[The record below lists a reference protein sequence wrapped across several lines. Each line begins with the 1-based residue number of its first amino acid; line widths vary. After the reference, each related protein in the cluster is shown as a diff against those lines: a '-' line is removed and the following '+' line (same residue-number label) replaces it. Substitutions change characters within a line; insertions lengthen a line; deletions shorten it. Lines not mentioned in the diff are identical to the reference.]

1 MEITTYVQIGICSAF
16 LSKLHILRREKMKP
30 SKAVVAGLTSL
41 VLSMTMLSFAACAA
55 VPSDGTFQ
63 GSATGID
70 GKVSVEIS
78 VKDGVLT
85 DITVLEDNETAGVGA
100 KALQIIAADVLENQ
114 SLAVDSV
121 AGATIS
127 SAAMKS
133 AIADAIKAAGGDAA
147 EWRGRAIAV
156 EAVDETLE
164 YDVVVV
170 GAGLTGLTAALTA
183 EQNGAKV
190 ALLEKLGIVGGTSV
204 FSSGNF
210 LAASTDDL
218 KDDVAANWNKRNKI
232 QEINQVNMDKVTS
245 LLDVSPEVI
254 ALYEG
259 LGAEFTYDEATFTF
273 CPTPSEKSLE
283 NCAVI
288 EMADAPVKNKGCESL
303 ISTLEE
309 RLLADGVDI
318 YMNTR
323 ATQLIQEED
332 GTVTGVIAESKKGT
346 KTFTAKS
353 IILATG
359 DYARN
364 NDLNAEIAPETV
376 GEYTATAVGN
386 TGDGIT
392 MALEV
397 GAVLHAYQESLSG
410 NFNADPY
417 DMPVVGQPNNQFPFS
432 IVLVDRDGLRKVSEA
447 AGPHDQQV
455 FFIHEDDLDYAW
467 AIMDQ
472 EIADRFLNLET
483 YLQKTESGNP
493 FIVAYKADSIEGL
506 AEQMGVDA
514 AALTETI
521 THYNELCAAGEDT
534 DFGKSADYL
543 SAIDDGTYYAVKEYD
558 MTRGNYGGIL
568 TSDSFEVVDADGNAI
583 PGLYAAGLISSG
595 DYFGDYYPGRE
606 ALSLDAHAGYIAGL
620 AATSA
625 L

>member
-1 MEITTYVQIGICSAF
+1 
-16 LSKLHILRREKMKP
+16 MK
-30 SKAVVAGLTSL
+30 KIRTIVAGLTFSL
-41 VLSMTMLSFAACAA
+41 LFMTVFSCIAYSNDL
-55 VPSDGTFQ
+55 SDGTFQ
-63 GSATGID
+63 GSATGIE
-70 GKVSVEIS
+70 GEILIEIS
-78 VKDGVLT
+78 VQDGVIT
-85 DITVLEDNETAGVGA
+85 DIAVLEDNETAGVGA
-100 KALQIIAADVLENQ
+100 KALGIIGEDVVMNQ

-127 SAAMKS
+127 SAAMKA
-133 AIADAIKAAGGDAA
+133 AIADAITAAGGDAG
-147 EWRGRAIAV
+147 EWKSREIAV

-183 EQNGAKV
+183 EKNGAKV

-218 KDDVAANWNKRNKI
+218 KDDVAENWNKRNKI
-232 QEINQVNMDKVTS
+232 QEVNQVNMDKVTS

-254 ALYEG
+254 AMYED
-259 LGAEFTYDEATFTF
+259 LGAEFTYDEETFTF

-303 ISTLEE
+303 INSLET
-309 RLLADGVDI
+309 RLLEDGVDI

-323 ATQLIQEED
+323 ATQLIQDED
-332 GTVTGVIAESKKGT
+332 GTVTGVIAESKNGT
-346 KTFTAKS
+346 KTFIGKS

-364 NDLNAEIAPETV
+364 NDINAEIAPETV
-376 GEYTATAVGN
+376 GEYTATAIGN
-386 TGDGIT
+386 TGDGLT
-392 MALEV
+392 MALEA

-472 EIADRFLNLET
+472 EIADRFLNLDT
-483 YLQKTESGNP
+483 YLEKTESGNP
-493 FIVAYKADSIEGL
+493 FIAAYKADSIEEL
-506 AEQMGVDA
+506 AEQIGVDA
-514 AALTETI
+514 DVLNETI
-521 THYNELCAAGEDT
+521 THYNELCEAGEDT
-534 DFGKSADYL
+534 DFGKAAEYL
-543 SAIDDGTYYAVKEYD
+543 SAVDDGTYYAVKEYD

-568 TSDSFEVVDADGNAI
+568 TSDSFEVIDADGNAI
-583 PGLYAAGLISSG
+583 LGLYAAGLISSG

-620 AATSA
+620 AASSGM
-625 L
+625 

>member
-1 MEITTYVQIGICSAF
+1 
-16 LSKLHILRREKMKP
+16 MKP
-30 SKAVVAGLTSL
+30 LKTAILCI
-41 VLSMTMLSFAACAA
+41 SFTLLFSAAFGAFA
-55 VPSDGTFQ
+55 FADELSDGKYQ
-63 GSATGID
+63 ASATGIE
-70 GKVSVEIS
+70 GEIS
-78 VKDGVLT
+78 IEVSIEDGAIT
-85 DITVLEDNETAGVGA
+85 DISILEDNETAGVGA
-100 KALQIIAADVLENQ
+100 KAIGIIAEEVVANQ

-127 SAAMKS
+127 SAAMKA
-133 AIADAIKAAGGDAA
+133 AIANAITEAGGDAN
-147 EWRGRAIAV
+147 EWKSREIAV

-210 LAASTDDL
+210 LAASTEEL
-218 KDDVAANWNKRNKI
+218 KKDVAENWNKRNKI
-232 QEINQVNMDKVTS
+232 QEVNQVNMDKVTS

-259 LGAEFTYDEATFTF
+259 LGAEFTYDEETFTF

-303 ISTLEE
+303 ISSLESK
-309 RLLADGVDI
+309 LLEDGVDI

-323 ATQLIQEED
+323 ATQLVQEED
-332 GTVTGVIAESKKGT
+332 GRVTGVIADSKKGV

-364 NDLNAEIAPETV
+364 NDLNADIAPETV

-386 TGDGIT
+386 TGDGLT
-392 MALEV
+392 MALDA

-472 EIADRFLNLET
+472 EIADRFLNLDT
-483 YLQKTESGNP
+483 YLEKTENGNP
-493 FIVAYKADSIEGL
+493 FIVAYKADSIEDL
-506 AEQMGVDA
+506 AGQMGVDA
-514 AALTETI
+514 AALSETI
-521 THYNELCAAGEDT
+521 AHYNELCEAGEDT
-534 DFGKSADYL
+534 DFGKAADYL

-568 TSDSFEVVDADGNAI
+568 TSDSFEVIDADGNAI

-606 ALSLDAHAGYIAGL
+606 ALSLDAHAGYIAGM
-620 AATSA
+620 AATA
-625 L
+625 AE

>member
-1 MEITTYVQIGICSAF
+1 MKSLKTAIFCISFTLLFSAAF
-16 LSKLHILRREKMKP
+16 CAFAFADE
-30 SKAVVAGLTSL
+30 LT
-41 VLSMTMLSFAACAA
+41 
-55 VPSDGTFQ
+55 DGKYQ
-63 GSATGID
+63 ASATGIE
-70 GKVSVEIS
+70 GEIS
-78 VKDGVLT
+78 IEVSIEDGAIT
-85 DITVLEDNETAGVGA
+85 DISILEDNETAGVGA
-100 KALQIIAADVLENQ
+100 KAIGIIAEEVVANQ

-127 SAAMKS
+127 SAAMKA
-133 AIADAIKAAGGDAA
+133 AIANAITEAGGDAN
-147 EWRGRAIAV
+147 EWKSREIAV

-210 LAASTDDL
+210 LAASTEEL
-218 KDDVAANWNKRNKI
+218 KKDVAENWNKRNKI
-232 QEINQVNMDKVTS
+232 QEVNQVNMDKVTS

-259 LGAEFTYDEATFTF
+259 LGAEFTYDEETFTF

-303 ISTLEE
+303 ISSLESK
-309 RLLADGVDI
+309 LLEDGVDI

-323 ATQLIQEED
+323 ATQLVQEED
-332 GTVTGVIAESKKGT
+332 GRVTGVIADSKKGV

-364 NDLNAEIAPETV
+364 NDLNADIAPETV

-386 TGDGIT
+386 TGDGLT
-392 MALEV
+392 MALDA

-472 EIADRFLNLET
+472 EIADRFLNLDT
-483 YLQKTESGNP
+483 YLEKTENGNP
-493 FIVAYKADSIEGL
+493 YIVAYKADSIEDL
-506 AEQMGVDA
+506 AGQMGVDA
-514 AALTETI
+514 AALSETI
-521 THYNELCAAGEDT
+521 AHYNELCEAGEDT
-534 DFGKSADYL
+534 DFGKAADYL

-568 TSDSFEVVDADGNAI
+568 TSDSFEVIDADGNAI

-606 ALSLDAHAGYIAGL
+606 ALSLDAHAGYIAGM
-620 AATSA
+620 AATA
-625 L
+625 AE

>member
-1 MEITTYVQIGICSAF
+1 M
-16 LSKLHILRREKMKP
+16 REAKK
-30 SKAVVAGLTSL
+30 T
-41 VLSMTMLSFAACAA
+41 AA
-55 VPSDGTFQ
+55 VLIFSLLFVLVSGIMAHAADLPDGSYQ
-63 GSATGID
+63 GKANGIE
-70 GKVSVEIS
+70 GEISIEIS
-78 VKDGVLT
+78 VQDGAIT
-85 DITVLEDNETAGVGA
+85 DISVLEDNETAGVGE
-100 KALQIIAADVLENQ
+100 KALKLIAEDVVATQ
-114 SLAVDSV
+114 SLGVDSV

-127 SAAMKS
+127 SAAMKA
-133 AIADAIKAAGGDAA
+133 AIADAITAAGGDAG
-147 EWRGRAIAV
+147 EWKKREIPV

-164 YDVVVV
+164 YDIVVV

-183 EQNGAKV
+183 EENGARV
-190 ALLEKLGIVGGTSV
+190 ALLEKQGIVGGTSI

-210 LAASTDDL
+210 LAASTEEL
-218 KDDVAANWNKRNKI
+218 KEPVAENWNKRNKI
-232 QEINQVNMDKVTS
+232 QEINQVNMDKVKS

-254 ALYEG
+254 AMYEA
-259 LGAEFTYDEATFTF
+259 LGAEFTYDEETFTF

-303 ISTLEE
+303 ISCIESK
-309 RLLADGVDI
+309 LLADGVDI
-318 YMNTR
+318 FMNTR
-323 ATQLIQEED
+323 ATQLVQEED

-353 IILATG
+353 VILATG

-364 NDLNAEIAPETV
+364 NDINAQIAPETV

-386 TGDGIT
+386 TGDGLT
-392 MALEV
+392 MTLDA

-467 AIMDQ
+467 AVMDQ
-472 EIADRFLNLET
+472 EIADRFLNIDT
-483 YLQKTESGNP
+483 YLEKTEAGNP
-493 FIVAYKADSIEGL
+493 FIVAYKADSIEAL

-514 AALTETI
+514 DALSETI
-521 THYNELCAAGEDT
+521 AHYNELCAAGEDA
-534 DFGKSADYL
+534 DFGKDPSYL

-568 TSDSFEVVDADGNAI
+568 TSDSFEVVDADGAPI

-620 AATSA
+620 AASSGI
-625 L
+625 

>member
-1 MEITTYVQIGICSAF
+1 M
-16 LSKLHILRREKMKP
+16 KLRKKI
-30 SKAVVAGLTSL
+30 AVVLTVSL
-41 VLSMTMLSFAACAA
+41 ISLSLSGFTAHAAEAM
-55 VPSDGTFQ
+55 PDGTYQ
-63 GSATGID
+63 GSANGLD
-70 GKVSVEIS
+70 GEISVEIS
-78 VKDGVLT
+78 VKDGEIT
-85 DITVLEDNETAGVGA
+85 DIAVLKDNETAGVGA
-100 KALQIIAADVLENQ
+100 KALGIIADDVVANQ

-121 AGATIS
+121 SGATIS
-127 SAAMKS
+127 SAGMKA
-133 AIADAIKAAGGDAA
+133 AIADAITNAGGDAS
-147 EWRGRAIAV
+147 EWKSREVTV
-156 EAVDETLE
+156 EAVDETFD

-183 EQNGAKV
+183 EKNGAKV

-210 LAASTDDL
+210 LAASTDEL
-218 KDDVAANWNKRNKI
+218 KEAVAENWNKRNKI
-232 QEINQVNMDKVTS
+232 QEVNQVNMDKVTS

-254 ALYEG
+254 ALYED
-259 LGAEFTYDEATFTF
+259 LGAEFTYDEETFTF

-283 NCAVI
+283 NCAEI

-303 ISTLEE
+303 ISSLESK
-309 RLLADGVDI
+309 LLEDGVDI

-323 ATQLIQEED
+323 ATKLIQDEE
-332 GTVTGVIAESKKGT
+332 GSVTGVLAESKKGN
-346 KTFTAKS
+346 KTFNAKS
-353 IILATG
+353 VILATG

-376 GEYTATAVGN
+376 GEYTATAIGN
-386 TGDGIT
+386 TGDGLT

-397 GAVLHAYQESLSG
+397 GAVLHDYQESLSG

-417 DMPVVGQPNNQFPFS
+417 DMPVVGQPNNQFPYA

-472 EIADRFLNLET
+472 EIADRFLNLDT
-483 YLQKTESGNP
+483 YLEKTEGGNR
-493 FIVAYKADSIEGL
+493 FIAAYKADSIEGL
-506 AEQMGVDA
+506 AEQIGIEPDV
-514 AALTETI
+514 LSETI
-521 THYNELCAAGEDT
+521 THYNELCEAGEDT
-534 DFGKSADYL
+534 DFGKAADYL
-543 SAIDDGTYYAVKEYD
+543 SPIDDGTYYAVKEYD

-568 TSDSFEVVDADGNAI
+568 TSDEFEVIDSEGNAI

-620 AATSA
+620 AASSEE
-625 L
+625 